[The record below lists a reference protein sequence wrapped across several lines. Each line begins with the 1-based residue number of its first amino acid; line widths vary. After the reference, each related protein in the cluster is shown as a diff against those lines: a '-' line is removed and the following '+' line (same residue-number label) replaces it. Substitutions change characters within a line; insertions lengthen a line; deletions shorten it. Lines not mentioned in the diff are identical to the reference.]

1 MIEDDDS
8 EHEAAARIVA
18 DAISSV
24 GRVRAICPP
33 GLDCANLA
41 EAVVVLAAVFKNDIA
56 PALNRIA
63 EAMEE
68 RP

>member
-1 MIEDDDS
+1 MSDDDS
-8 EHEAAARIVA
+8 EPEAAARIVA
-18 DAISSV
+18 DAILSV
-24 GRVRAICPP
+24 GRVNALCPP
-33 GLDCANLA
+33 GLDCVNLA
-41 EAVVVLAAVFKNDIA
+41 EAVVVLAAVFKNEIA